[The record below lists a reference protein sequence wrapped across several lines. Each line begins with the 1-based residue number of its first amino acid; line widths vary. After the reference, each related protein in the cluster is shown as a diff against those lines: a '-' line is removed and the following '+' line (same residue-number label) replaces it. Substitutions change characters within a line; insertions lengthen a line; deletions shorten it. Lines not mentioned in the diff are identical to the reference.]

1 MTKQVLSSWRSS
13 IDGTLVEQ
21 DLRVTYF
28 VDDGSYELE
37 ASQEQMGI
45 SLNEDPQDSQ
55 YTVITKITDQQ
66 R

>member
-45 SLNEDPQDSQ
+45 SLNGDPQDSQ

>member
-1 MTKQVLSSWRSS
+1 MPKQVLSSWRSS

-28 VDDGSYELE
+28 EEDGSYELE

-45 SLNEDPQDSQ
+45 SLNADPQNNQ